1 MTANRSTGVCETYVM
16 RWHRCRC
23 TDMRWIRFTCERRV
37 SLMEMHPEEMPSCVP
52 VAGMRLVH
60 PFGWSRDFA
69 GKRHSFG
76 RSIRI
81 GCWCS
86 PVMPFFLL
94 SSTATAANPVF
105 LCHCG
110 WVLWPVSAREAS
122 VVRVGAVMCF
132 RNGSKSRISLP
143 LWGIRVLGIR
153 VFLLLVMYDRVCT
166 ATWMYA
172 VSHSFGRSRDLAGKR
187 HSFGRS
193 INFFLNFGKNS

>member
-94 SSTATAANPVF
+94 SSTATAANSVF
-105 LCHCG
+105 RCRCGCHCG
-110 WVLWPVSAREAS
+110 VFPLPV
-122 VVRVGAVMCF
+122 
-132 RNGSKSRISLP
+132 K
-143 LWGIRVLGIR
+143 
-153 VFLLLVMYDRVCT
+153 YDRVCT

-172 VSHSFGRSRDLAGKR
+172 VSQKMPCLR
-187 HSFGRS
+187 
-193 INFFLNFGKNS
+193 LNLRIFS